1 MSLTSVAVLWGVKAL
16 ELTTAGLNTNQ
27 TKPNSSE
34 ASCITHMT
42 TCLIS
47 FNTACGCA
55 CVAVWLCLVQVRVI
69 ADKIRGALE
78 ALGISSC
85 CRAADMDGTP
95 PPPGDG
101 PALGQQEEPFIGQT
115 AAFAI
120 VATAA
125 ATAAIEEA
133 AGPCGPDAAAMNGMN
148 GSGSMAIPSPFTH
161 GTAAAGADG
170 EAGAGGEGGGS
181 IPSCYGS
188 SLGGLGGGGA
198 AAAGS
203 GPCSRASSLGVSHSP
218 GLPLP
223 PSGGYGIHGSS
234 GGQFVGGSSPSS
246 HGLLGSSV
254 AGSGG
259 SGVDVGAGG
268 MRMCPQQLVRQLSM
282 LGRGTATALLAN
294 LQEDLLQQ
302 SYASPE
308 AAAAIGL
315 EASDNGSGSSAAAA
329 GQQPQQQEA
338 LADAVKAAPGGDRRA
353 A

>member
-1 MSLTSVAVLWGVKAL
+1 MYHHSLTSPHVSRPSRLL
-16 ELTTAGLNTNQ
+16 
-27 TKPNSSE
+27 
-34 ASCITHMT
+34 
-42 TCLIS
+42 
-47 FNTACGCA
+47 
-55 CVAVWLCLVQVRVI
+55 VWLCLCVCVCLVQVRVI

-78 ALGISSC
+78 VLGINS
-85 CRAADMDGTP
+85 RAADMDGTP
-95 PPPGDG
+95 PPGDG
-101 PALGQQEEPFIGQT
+101 PALMGRQEEPVIGQT

-133 AGPCGPDAAAMNGMN
+133 AGPGPDAAAMNGMNGMN

-161 GTAAAGADG
+161 GAAAAAGADG
-170 EAGAGGEGGGS
+170 EAAGVAGSGGGEGGGS
-181 IPSCYGS
+181 IPSCHGGS
-188 SLGGLGGGGA
+188 SVGGGGG

-203 GPCSRASSLGVSHSP
+203 GPCSRTSSLGVSHSP

-223 PSGGYGIHGSS
+223 PSGGYSIHGSS

-246 HGLLGSSV
+246 LGLLGSSV

-259 SGVDVGAGG
+259 SGVDVGPGG

-308 AAAAIGL
+308 AAACIGL
-315 EASDNGSGSSAAAA
+315 EASDNGSGSKAAAAA
-329 GQQPQQQEA
+329 GQQEPQQHEA
-338 LADAVKAAPGGDRRA
+338 LADAVKAAPGGDRA